1 MFVSFFNLVNPFSGI
16 IQFGKMIFCIEIVVV
31 SSRGFSADNKHGV
44 QLSKKDWI
52 EFCVHF
58 CVTSYG
64 LALELFG
71 FVCSF
76 NLVNSLTGV
85 IQFGK
90 IIFESNCRL
99 FRVRLSYYFISNGQC
114 RNV

>member
-1 MFVSFFNLVNPFSGI
+1 MFVSFFNLVNFSGI

-31 SSRGFSADNKHGV
+31 SSRGFSTDNKHGV